1 MRLAAFLALTAIG
14 LPRALIGGAAEEDA
28 DRVRASAVRFA
39 IEWRAKLEPP
49 PWPPDPKL
57 PICIG
62 QAKGWKATLRE
73 TRDPARTVLESR
85 PKHPIAIVAWSQCPG
100 TGGRLVVGDVRWTD
114 ADRAETVVAWGAVD
128 DLSRGL
134 DLQLERTV
142 DGWEV
147 VGDFPG
153 LWVVDAN

>member
-1 MRLAAFLALTAIG
+1 VATAVG
-14 LPRALIGGAAEEDA
+14 WPRALIGGAAEEDT
-28 DRVRASAVRFA
+28 DRVRASAVRFT
-39 IEWRAKLEPP
+39 IEWRGKVEQP

-62 QAKGWKATLRE
+62 QAKGSKVGLRE
-73 TRDPARTVLESR
+73 IRDPARIVLESR
-85 PKHPIAIVAWSQCPG
+85 PRHPIAIVAWSKCPG

-114 ADRAETVVAWGAVD
+114 ADRAETSVAWGAVD

-134 DLQLERTV
+134 DLELERTA
-142 DGWEV
+142 DGWAV

-153 LWVVDAN
+153 LWAVDAN